1 MASSTTA
8 LDLNSLLQLQQQYSN
23 DLAGLNSSNTNTNN
37 SPLSDLNANL
47 TKLQSTAANANAS
60 INDTLTKQ
68 SIVNGILET
77 ENDRLNSK
85 KTNIDNAISGQRR
98 ILQLNDSYRKR
109 YAAYTRLILAIV
121 FTLVVLFLV
130 NLLKKRFSIIPDSVV
145 MLLYIIIVSAYII
158 YAILLVTDINRRDRT
173 NFDELDLNGP
183 SVIDPAAI
191 KKQAEKAAKSG
202 DLLGSININGCIGSY
217 CCGPTTKYSA
227 KYSRCMP
234 DPLPTCTTGTYSLSA
249 DGYYGTCCPS
259 GESVDKDGKCVA
271 PSTLAGFT
279 TLNQAYVME
288 KLEKPTGAFVP
299 SEFSN
304 YSKI

>member
-1 MASSTTA
+1 MTSA
-8 LDLNSLLQLQQQYSN
+8 LDLNSLIALQQTYAL
-23 DLAGLNSSNTNTNN
+23 DLSGLNVQVTGDRT
-37 SPLSDLNANL
+37 SPITELGNKLGNL
-47 TKLQSTAANANAS
+47 QTAADKASAS

-77 ENDRLNSK
+77 ENYRLTEK
-85 KTNIDNAISGQRR
+85 KQSIDNAISGQRR

-130 NLLKKRFSIIPDSVV
+130 NLLKKRFPIIPDSVV

-191 KKQAEKAAKSG
+191 KKQSEKAAKSG
-202 DLLGSININGCIGSY
+202 DLLGYLNINGCVGSY

-227 KYSRCMP
+227 TYSRCMP
-234 DPLPTCTTGTYSLSA
+234 DPVPTCPSGEKYSLSA
-249 DGYYGTCCPS
+249 DGYYGKCCPT
-259 GESVDKDGKCVA
+259 GKSVDNNGTCA
-271 PSTLAGFT
+271 EPSTVAGFT
-279 TLNQAYVME
+279 TLTQSYEM
-288 KLEKPTGAFVP
+288 EKPTGAFVP

>member
-1 MASSTTA
+1 MATSA
-8 LDLNSLLQLQQQYSN
+8 LDLNSIIALQQTYAN
-23 DLAGLNSSNTNTNN
+23 DLAGLNVDQGASVI
-37 SPLSDLNANL
+37 NALDTNL
-47 TKLQSTAANANAS
+47 TKLQSAASAASAS

-77 ENDRLNSK
+77 ENDRLTDK
-85 KTNIDNAISGQRR
+85 KKSIDNAISGQRR

-130 NLLKKRFSIIPDSVV
+130 NLLKKRFPIIPDSVV

-158 YAILLVTDINRRDRT
+158 YAILLVADINRRDRT

-191 KKQAEKAAKSG
+191 KKQSEKAAQSG
-202 DLLGSININGCIGSY
+202 DLLGYLNINGCVGSY

-227 KYSRCMP
+227 TYSRCMP
-234 DPLPTCTTGTYSLSA
+234 DPLPTCSNGQTYSLSA
-249 DGYYGTCCPS
+249 DGYIGKCCET
-259 GESVDKDGKCVA
+259 GQSVDKDGNCAA
-271 PSTLAGFT
+271 PSSVAGFT
-279 TLNQAYVME
+279 TINQAYE
-288 KLEKPTGAFVP
+288 IEKPTDAFVP